1 MKCKY
6 PRFMVSAPKSG
17 SGKTMVTCGLLTAF
31 LNRGI
36 TCRSFKCGPDYIDP
50 MFHKYVLGID
60 GRNLDTFFLKKE
72 QVRAQFAA
80 SARGA
85 GISLTEGVMGYYD
98 GVGTDST
105 QASSYEVASA
115 LDTPVV
121 LVLDCRGASLSLA
134 ALAKG
139 FLEYKPDSRI
149 SGVIL
154 NRTSKAMAERLKP
167 AMEELGLTVYGYLP
181 ECEEGRLEGR
191 HLGLVLPG
199 EQNELKQQLYRLAQK
214 MEETVDIDGLLCLAG
229 SAGDLPDPKESAK
242 VQLFYRKKGFDK
254 VPIGIAGDE
263 AFCFYYQE
271 NLKMLEE
278 MGAEL
283 IPFSPVH
290 DEHLPEN
297 IRGILLGGGYPELY
311 GSELSQNNS
320 MLEEIRDAH
329 ARSMPI
335 LAECGGFMYLHE
347 EMETKEGEI
356 YSLAGIIKGR
366 VFPTERLL
374 RFGYIEAFSLENG
387 PFLKKGES
395 VKGHEFH
402 YWDSTDNGKQME
414 ARKPGGGN
422 RSWDCVH
429 VKGNLMAGFPHFY
442 YPSNP
447 VLAKR
452 FAESCRRFKI

>member
-6 PRFMVSAPKSG
+6 PRLMVSAPKSG

-60 GRNLDTFFLKKE
+60 GGNLDTFFLKKE
-72 QVRAQFAA
+72 QVRAQFEA
-80 SARGA
+80 SAGGA
-85 GISLTEGVMGYYD
+85 GISVIEGVMGYYD
-98 GVGTDST
+98 GVGADST
-105 QASSYEVASA
+105 LASSYDVALA
-115 LDTPVV
+115 VETPVV
-121 LVLDCRGASLSLA
+121 LVLDCKGASLSLA

-139 FLEYKPDSRI
+139 FLEYKADSRI

-154 NRTSKAMAERLKP
+154 NRTSKVMAERLKP

-199 EQNELKQQLYRLAQK
+199 EQDGLKQQLYRLARK
-214 MEETVDIDGLLCLAG
+214 MEETVDIEGLLSLAE
-229 SAGDLPDPKESAK
+229 SAGDLPDPVKSAE
-242 VQLFYRKKGFDK
+242 VQPFYRKKGFGK
-254 VPIGIAGDE
+254 VPIGIARDE

-271 NLKMLEE
+271 NLKILEE

-283 IPFSPVH
+283 IPFSPIH

-311 GSELSQNNS
+311 GPELSQNNS
-320 MLEEIRDAH
+320 MLVEIRDAH
-329 ARSMPI
+329 ARFMPM

-356 YSLAGIIKGR
+356 YPLAGIIKGR

-374 RFGYIEAFSLENG
+374 RFGYIEAFSLEDG
-387 PFLKKGES
+387 PYLKKGES

-402 YWDSTDNGKQME
+402 YWDSTDNGRQME
-414 ARKPGGGN
+414 ARKPRGS

-429 VKGNLMAGFPHFY
+429 VKENLMAGFPHFY

-447 VLAKR
+447 VLAER
-452 FAESCRRFKI
+452 FAESCRRFKV